1 MTTPCPLVLA
11 SSSRYRRALLERFG
25 LPFECS
31 APDIDE
37 APQGDETPSALAL
50 RLAETKARAVARQR
64 PGALVIGSDQVAQLD
79 GALLG
84 KPGDAATARD
94 QLARASG
101 REVEFL
107 TAVALVDGRNGAVL
121 RHVDRTVVQFRP
133 LDPAEIAAYVER
145 DRPLDCAGSFR
156 SEGLGVVL
164 FERIS
169 SEDPTALVGLP
180 LIALARMM
188 RQAGIEI
195 I

>member
-64 PGALVIGSDQVAQLD
+64 PGTLVIGSDQVAQLD

>member
-25 LPFECS
+25 LPFECN

-37 APQGDETPSALAL
+37 EPQGDETPSALAL

-64 PGALVIGSDQVAQLD
+64 PGALVIGSDQVAQLE

-84 KPGDAATARD
+84 KPGDAATARH

-180 LIALARMM
+180 LIALARML